1 MKIKLQMVGMDGFQ
15 ERYPSQLS
23 GGQRKRVALARAIAL
38 SPEVI
43 IYDEPTTGLDPI
55 RSDVINELILKLKRE
70 LKITSVAVT
79 HDMTSAYKIADRIVM
94 LHQGKIIADGSADYI
109 RDINNPVVQQFIN
122 GQISEEELEI
132 LRMRD
137 SYDATKLWTNIPR

>member
-1 MKIKLQMVGMDGFQ
+1 
-15 ERYPSQLS
+15 
-23 GGQRKRVALARAIAL
+23 
-38 SPEVI
+38 
-43 IYDEPTTGLDPI
+43 
-55 RSDVINELILKLKRE
+55 
-70 LKITSVAVT
+70 
-79 HDMTSAYKIADRIVM
+79 MTSAYKIADRIVM

-122 GQISEEELEI
+122 GQISDEELEI